1 MTDDGASAVRSS
13 GIVAGVVVFPGTRV
27 PIRSLI
33 DYLQAGRGVEAFLR
47 DHPAVA
53 AAQVDRALVAG
64 LESLILHRQEAV
76 STPPTAKTQARGTHK
91 RGSSGGRTP

>member
-1 MTDDGASAVRSS
+1 MPDDSVSAVRSS

-27 PIRSLI
+27 PIRSLV
-33 DYLQAGRGVEAFLR
+33 DYLKAGRGVEAFLR

-64 LESLILHRQEAV
+64 LEALILHREEAV
-76 STPPTAKTQARGTHK
+76 AASQTAKARTTGK
-91 RGSSGGRTP
+91 RGSTGGRTG

>member
-1 MTDDGASAVRSS
+1 MADDSVSAVRSS

-33 DYLQAGRGVEAFLR
+33 DYLNAGRGIDAFLR

-53 AAQVDRALVAG
+53 AAQVDRALIAG
-64 LESLILHRQEAV
+64 LETLIARREEAV
-76 STPPTAKTQARGTHK
+76 SVIPTRKSQSRGTPK
-91 RGSSGGRTP
+91 RGSSGRAG

>member
-1 MTDDGASAVRSS
+1 MADDSASAVRSS

-33 DYLQAGRGVEAFLR
+33 DYLNAGRGVEAFLR

-53 AAQVDRALVAG
+53 AAQVDRALIAG
-64 LESLILHRQEAV
+64 LELVIARREEAV
-76 STPPTAKTQARGTHK
+76 SVLPARKSQSRGAPK
-91 RGSSGGRTP
+91 RGSSGRAP